1 MRGSIRKRGKN
12 SWELTINLGRDAQ
25 GKRLRKFVN
34 VKGKKADADR
44 RLRELMAS
52 FDRGLPPDNGKVTVA
67 EFLERWLADYAE
79 PGTRGR
85 TAQRYESD
93 VRLYMVPAFGHLRLT
108 QLRPS
113 DIQALEAKLL
123 KQGKSARSVG
133 HLHTVL
139 KEALK
144 HAMRW
149 GLLHRKVAEAVD
161 PPRVHRK
168 EVQPPDAIDVLL
180 ILELANETPYA
191 PPLTFLART
200 GCRRGECLGL
210 RWSDVDLENG
220 TASIVQTLQRVRK
233 QGLVFLPPKSAK
245 SRRAISLDA
254 ETVRS
259 LREHRGKQ
267 VLLKVELGD
276 AWGDHGL
283 VFPGALGQPLDP
295 ATLTRNFKKLAG
307 RVGMSHV
314 RLHDLRHFHAT
325 MLLKSGTHLKVVQER
340 LGHASI
346 AITADTY
353 SHVAPG
359 LQKAAAEAFSDAMEQ
374 ATAVLND

>member
-1 MRGSIRKRGKN
+1 
-12 SWELTINLGRDAQ
+12 
-25 GKRLRKFVN
+25 
-34 VKGKKADADR
+34 
-44 RLRELMAS
+44 
-52 FDRGLPPDNGKVTVA
+52 
-67 EFLERWLADYAE
+67 
-79 PGTRGR
+79 
-85 TAQRYESD
+85 
-93 VRLYMVPAFGHLRLT
+93 
-108 QLRPS
+108 
-113 DIQALEAKLL
+113 
-123 KQGKSARSVG
+123 
-133 HLHTVL
+133 
-139 KEALK
+139 
-144 HAMRW
+144 MRW
-149 GLLHRKVAEAVD
+149 GLLHRNVAEAVD